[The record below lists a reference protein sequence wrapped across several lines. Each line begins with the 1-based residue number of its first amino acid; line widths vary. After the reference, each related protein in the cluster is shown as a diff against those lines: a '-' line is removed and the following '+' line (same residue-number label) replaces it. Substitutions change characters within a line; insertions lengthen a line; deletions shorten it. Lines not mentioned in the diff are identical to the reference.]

1 MKAVAAA
8 NLGSPSLFSASPTQP
23 GGGGGVLL
31 CNTTALITKT
41 DGVEAVDTYSGLE
54 RNVKYFVRMCVET
67 DDYIFLEHF

>member
-23 GGGGGVLL
+23 GSGGVLL
-31 CNTTALITKT
+31 CNTTALITKS

-54 RNVKYFVRMCVET
+54 RNVKYFVCMCVET
-67 DDYIFLEHF
+67 DDYIFLERF